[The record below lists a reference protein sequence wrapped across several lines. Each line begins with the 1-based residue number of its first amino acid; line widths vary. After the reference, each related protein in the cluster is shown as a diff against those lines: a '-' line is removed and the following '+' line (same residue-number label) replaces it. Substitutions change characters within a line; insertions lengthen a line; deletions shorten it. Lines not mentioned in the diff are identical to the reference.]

1 VRIDLKEYLIGTGG
15 WAYFHIT
22 GLHPL
27 AAYSKAFN
35 FVEVNSTFYKEPSLE
50 EVEKWRRIV
59 PRHFQFAVRAHRII
73 THKHNLE
80 PASDAFESFEKT
92 RKICEILRSEI
103 IHLQTPP
110 SLEMGREFTGNLR
123 DFFSSVNLGKLRIV
137 LEIRGTWQS
146 PSLSELLRIMQ
157 DHNMIHCVD
166 LIKDE
171 APLYKSDILYSRL
184 FGKGYHNIY
193 QPTDRELKS
202 VDQKAR
208 KSRSEK
214 VILSFHSLR
223 MYKDAARMKV
233 FKQTGKFPMVT
244 RSTGLASLEQ
254 ILREDTDFPIGKQGL
269 IHKQGWKLFDLSE
282 KERIHARDWL
292 ARLPEKKFN
301 DIGEV
306 IQSLKQIVR

>member
-1 VRIDLKEYLIGTGG
+1 MRIDLKEYLIGTGG

-27 AAYSKAFN
+27 AAYSRAFN

-59 PRHFQFAVRAHRII
+59 PRHFQFAVRAHRTI
-73 THKHNLE
+73 THKRNFQ
-80 PASDAFESFEKT
+80 PTPDAFESFEKT
-92 RKICEILRSEI
+92 KKTCEILRSEI

-110 SLEMGREFTGNLR
+110 SLEMGRELTGNLR

-137 LEIRGTWQS
+137 LEIRGVPKTQLS
-146 PSLSELLRIMQ
+146 SELLRIMQ

-166 LIKDE
+166 LIKDK
-171 APLYKSDILYSRL
+171 APLYESDIVYSRL

-193 QPTDRELKS
+193 QPTDKELRS
-202 VDQKAR
+202 VDQKTR

-214 VILSFHSLR
+214 VILSFHSVR
-223 MYKDAARMKV
+223 MYKDAARMKAYGQ
-233 FKQTGKFPMVT
+233 KGKFPMVT

-254 ILREDTDFPIGKQGL
+254 ILREDTEFPIEKQGL
-269 IHKQGWKLFDLSE
+269 IHKQGWKLFDLT
-282 KERIHARDWL
+282 KKKRIHTKDWL
-292 ARLPEKKFN
+292 MKLPEKEFN

-306 IQSLKQIVR
+306 IQSLKQILE